1 MTAHA
6 GARTAVAAMTF
17 VVTIFASAHPPRA
30 EVEAPEAEARSAAM
44 ARGQELAA
52 TYCAGCHSINPVGAS
67 VYRAAPPFRDLPPI
81 PPHALQARLK
91 LLLGNPHYGM
101 PQRFLTLSESE
112 DLAAFMQSLKA
123 PAAKDRRLRA
133 RPCIATAC

>member
-17 VVTIFASAHPPRA
+17 VVTLFAAAHPAR
-30 EVEAPEAEARSAAM
+30 PETRSAAI